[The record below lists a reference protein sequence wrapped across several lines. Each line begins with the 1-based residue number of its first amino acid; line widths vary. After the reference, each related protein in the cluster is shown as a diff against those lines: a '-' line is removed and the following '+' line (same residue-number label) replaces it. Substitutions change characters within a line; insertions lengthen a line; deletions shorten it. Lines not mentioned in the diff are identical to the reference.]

1 MDANTLITDIA
12 DCIRHFSVTSL
23 QILYQSPTPYFL
35 YSMQIV
41 SRKAGVTVLTSGKG
55 DYKTRNLLNIKRNH
69 GEGKGTPLQYS
80 CLENPMNG
88 GAW

>member
-12 DCIRHFSVTSL
+12 DYIRHFSVTSL
-23 QILYQSPTPYFL
+23 QILYQSPTPYFP

-41 SRKAGVTVLTSGKG
+41 SRKAGVTVLASGKG

-80 CLENPMNG
+80 CLENPMDG